1 MNPNEQLIHH
11 FYSCF
16 QNKDFRGMQACY
28 ADHAVFSDPVFRNL
42 NAAEV
47 KAMWQMLIERGKDLQ
62 LEFKKVKA
70 GEKTGSAEWIA
81 HYTFS
86 VTGNKVTN
94 HIHADFVFEG
104 GKIVKHTDHFSFYK
118 WARQALGT
126 TGLLLGW
133 TPLIQNKVRT
143 GAMKNLAAF
152 IKKNN

>member
-1 MNPNEQLIHH
+1 MNLNEQLIHH

-62 LEFKKVKA
+62 LEFKNVNA

-94 HIHADFVFEG
+94 HIHADFVFED

-133 TPLIQNKVRT
+133 TPFIQNKVRT